1 MACVRPGTVTLSR
14 AQCWLRC
21 GCQEVPLKD
30 ANMCLIAA
38 RASRTVQPSRFCN
51 PTRGSSQPQTQKL
64 GGFCTHVDLHEWG
77 CGGGEKTLG
86 GFLSTPWD
94 ISKAIRERCLPG
106 TPGASTVLAMM
117 YGAQVVPI
125 HKVKSKHLMAACCP
139 RWILPLSQA
148 TFFMWPLRA
157 LLARRALE
165 TGTAALWPDFIRR
178 FFAVQRL

>member
-1 MACVRPGTVTLSR
+1 
-14 AQCWLRC
+14 
-21 GCQEVPLKD
+21 
-30 ANMCLIAA
+30 MCLIAA